1 VGILCGL
8 AELLKGLQTD
18 SRHNL
23 DTFADRIIGSWLTGC
38 PTCRK
43 TFYTVSNFIDHF
55 NHDVSP
61 NLIDGLSSDSA
72 APPKEG
78 YIDVDDWADPD
89 RNLRRKSGEQDDSER
104 D

>member
-1 VGILCGL
+1 M
-8 AELLKGLQTD
+8 
-18 SRHNL
+18 
-23 DTFADRIIGSWLTGC
+23 WLTGC

-43 TFYTVSNFIDHF
+43 TFYTVSSFIDHF

-61 NLIDGLSSDSA
+61 NLIDGLSSDST